1 MKNIIKISSFL
12 VLLWSLQFSFVYAV
26 TADELL
32 QVHKVTTTEMN
43 NITTPQA
50 GSIVF
55 NTTENTLYFYT
66 GTIWKRLRSTGTETI
81 INAGSNVV
89 ITGNGSS
96 SVPYTIGTN

>member
-12 VLLWSLQFSFVYAV
+12 LLLLSLQFSFIYAV

-32 QVHKVTTTEMN
+32 QVHKATTTEMN

-55 NTTENTLYFYT
+55 NTTEDTLFFYT

-81 INAGSNVV
+81 INAGNNVV

-96 SVPYTIGTN
+96 TTPYTIGQ

>member
-1 MKNIIKISSFL
+1 MKKIIFLISLLLLKSA
-12 VLLWSLQFSFVYAV
+12 VLYAV

-66 GTIWKRLRSTGTETI
+66 GTIWKKLRSTGTETI